1 MFDNHLL
8 TTEGEIPKVFR
19 MGLLRS
25 DSASSLSKLLNDLGK
40 TKGQIINENT
50 ETQGFE
56 EEEKLI
62 NEEL

>member
-8 TTEGEIPKVFR
+8 TPEGEIPKVFR

>member
-1 MFDNHLL
+1 
-8 TTEGEIPKVFR
+8 